1 LDDDTVTA
9 LSSADFDQDLQPG
22 DLGFAK
28 DEVIVVR
35 ALRTLS
41 IHSAAIGLGW
51 GATTA
56 VLIRVALRCVAGA
69 QARRWLVEWL
79 QAGKPSNTGRLSEN
93 FREKDQQSK
102 ALEERLYVTFW
113 IEITPL

>member
-1 LDDDTVTA
+1 LRARLRTGVIQSGCLIFSLFSQLDDDTVTA

-41 IHSAAIGLGW
+41 IHSAAIGLG
-51 GATTA
+51 
-56 VLIRVALRCVAGA
+56 
-69 QARRWLVEWL
+69 
-79 QAGKPSNTGRLSEN
+79 
-93 FREKDQQSK
+93 
-102 ALEERLYVTFW
+102 
-113 IEITPL
+113 